1 MPQNGSPSLS
11 QVLLP
16 RALDRELKKGNSNEG
31 GHWRVALHQRLGDAV
46 MEAPWPVLMQA
57 SAAPVA
63 RWEPTVRIRDLP
75 ESKRPWRGMGCAR
88 AIAEKGLSSSGV
100 HKRSAPPGADFR
112 VAYFSEVLIESK
124 LVLSLEPTPCTA
136 VMMAIAMPAA
146 IRPYSIAVAPDSSRK
161 NAKTKVFMMVPT
173 PLLMI
178 RTRGIP
184 GAIVFLRGRI

>member
-1 MPQNGSPSLS
+1 
-11 QVLLP
+11 
-16 RALDRELKKGNSNEG
+16 
-31 GHWRVALHQRLGDAV
+31 
-46 MEAPWPVLMQA
+46 
-57 SAAPVA
+57 
-63 RWEPTVRIRDLP
+63 
-75 ESKRPWRGMGCAR
+75 MGCAR

-146 IRPYSIAVAPDSSRK
+146 IRPYSIAVAPDSSLK
-161 NAKTKVFMMVPT
+161 NAKTKVFMMVQT

-178 RTRGIP
+178 RSWGIP
-184 GAIVFLRGRI
+184 GAIRVFTGKNLRCHNVGAVIFSKTADGFSSNSSFFDEARAKSIPLFGTSAITPKQD